1 MRQAKRKA
9 AARRKRGD
17 PVESGADVTSIGPT
31 AETRSKLRQDT
42 LRAMLRA
49 GAIRSEHLAA
59 AGEIRDMWEALTTGI
74 TARSSWPSDPARA
87 VIRLGRRVFQAPW
100 EHLSERRLGR
110 WRRIYKSWSVETG
123 RVDVVPG
130 HSRLELTID
139 VVVDGHSLAEVERRL
154 RLRHGV
160 ASQHL
165 RAALTLYAE
174 MAGWLMAARRRSA

>member
-17 PVESGADVTSIGPT
+17 PVEAGAEISTIGPT

-49 GAIRSEHLAA
+49 GAIQSEHLAA

-110 WRRIYKSWSVETG
+110 WRRIYKPWSVSTG

-130 HSRLELTID
+130 HSRLELVVD

-165 RAALTLYAE
+165 RAGLTLYAE